1 MKKILALVLAC
12 VLLLTA
18 LPALADNVRTSGLY
32 TYEIKGNGTIT
43 ITDFDW
49 KANGDAD
56 IYIPNLIDGYTV
68 TGIGDGAFRYYDEE
82 LTSKNADDY
91 FDDYI
96 KDVSVAVTIP
106 DTIKTIGTKAFWLS
120 NISTI
125 NIPNSVGLIGE
136 GAFAGC
142 SS

>member
-68 TGIGDGAFRYYDEE
+68 T
-82 LTSKNADDY
+82 
-91 FDDYI
+91 
-96 KDVSVAVTIP
+96 
-106 DTIKTIGTKAFWLS
+106 
-120 NISTI
+120 
-125 NIPNSVGLIGE
+125 
-136 GAFAGC
+136 
-142 SS
+142 